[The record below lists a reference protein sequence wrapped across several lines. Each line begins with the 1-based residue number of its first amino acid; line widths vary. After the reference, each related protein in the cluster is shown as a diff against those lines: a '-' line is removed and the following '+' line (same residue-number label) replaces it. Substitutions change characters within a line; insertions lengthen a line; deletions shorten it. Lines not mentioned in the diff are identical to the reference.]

1 MWFFKNLLQYRAG
14 IGRIPTA
21 AVCNSVMPPGSTGF
35 SGEAVCFPADPMS
48 PYVASGGGQHWRKK
62 KRGKQMK
69 SFMKEFKEFISRGN
83 VMDMAVGIII
93 GGAFTS
99 IVTSL
104 VDDVINPI
112 LGCFGGVD
120 FSNIVIPLV
129 GDASLKVGNFINAI
143 INFLIMAFILFSI
156 IKAMNTAAGKIK
168 KEEEEAAPTTKMC
181 PYCRSEDVPIEAT
194 RCPHCTS
201 QLEEKAG

>member
-1 MWFFKNLLQYRAG
+1 MAFVKRGFFQLLHK
-14 IGRIPTA
+14 TA
-21 AVCNSVMPPGSTGF
+21 AGF
-35 SGEAVCFPADPMS
+35 FGNFKDRSQCRI
-48 PYVASGGGQHWRKK
+48 Q

-93 GGAFTS
+93 GGAFTA

-104 VDDVINPI
+104 VEDVINPI

-129 GDASLKVGNFINAI
+129 GEASLKIGNFINAI

-156 IKAMNTAAGKIK
+156 IKAMNHAADKLQ
-168 KEEEEAAPTTKMC
+168 KEEEDAPPTTKMC
-181 PYCRSEDVPIEAT
+181 PYCKSEDVPIEAT

-201 QLEEKAG
+201 QLDAGQQAG